1 MVLDGQMNRYGANS
15 SLKVPKA
22 ERVFCTVFFFVC
34 QGTFPVGVC
43 ISVLSLVTLT
53 VAVSLRDGNLKSFP

>member
-22 ERVFCTVFFFVC
+22 ERVFCTVFFFVPGNISC
-34 QGTFPVGVC
+34 GGVYF
-43 ISVLSLVTLT
+43 SSLF
-53 VAVSLRDGNLKSFP
+53 SHPHSGSQSP